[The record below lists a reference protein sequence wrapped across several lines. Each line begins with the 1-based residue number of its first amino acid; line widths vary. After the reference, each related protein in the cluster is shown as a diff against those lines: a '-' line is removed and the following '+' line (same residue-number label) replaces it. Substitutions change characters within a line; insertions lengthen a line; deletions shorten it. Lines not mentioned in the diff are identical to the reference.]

1 MRVPLEWLRELVEF
15 DDTPEGLAE
24 RLTFGGIEVEAIER
38 VGSDF
43 AGVVAAEVRAVER
56 HPQADRLTVCR
67 VWDGATERTV
77 VCGAPNVRAGGRYA
91 LALPGTTLPNGVT
104 LRVARIRGVESHGM
118 LCAEDELGLSEDHT
132 GLFELPADTAPGTP
146 LRDILGGPDVV
157 LDLEITPNRPD
168 CLSLLGVAREVAAL
182 YRRPLRP
189 PSLEVPET
197 AEDRI
202 ADAVTVEVAAR
213 DLCPRYTARW
223 IRGVTVGPSP
233 RWMQTRLT
241 RAGIRP
247 INNVVDITNYVLLEL
262 GQPLHAFDLERLE
275 GRVVRVRRAAPGE
288 TIQTLDGQTRELDD
302 SMLVIADAAGPVAV
316 AGVMGGERS
325 GISSSTR
332 EILLES
338 ASFAPASIRATSR
351 RLGLVSESSYRFARG
366 VDPELADA
374 ASRRAC
380 ALLMR
385 LAGGRVARG
394 VADVYP
400 EPVRPWRVEL
410 RMSRLRGML
419 GIEVAADTVAE
430 TLRALG
436 LEVRPEPGERLVATV
451 PSFRGDLRIEADLV
465 EEFARLHGLDRIPA
479 AAPSAHIVPDA
490 DDRPARAAS
499 EVRETFRALGLV
511 EIMNYS
517 LTSERLLDR
526 FGLDAPP
533 ARVRLPNPISA
544 DQAVLRTSLLPQ
556 MVETL
561 GRNRARQVPDAAFV
575 EFGRVFER
583 RADGSVAEED
593 RVAVGLM
600 GSIGRGPLARRPPPG
615 EVEALRWIKGVL
627 ESAAAALRAPP
638 PRLAPAPAPAFEPG
652 LGFELRLGADGE
664 PVGRVG
670 IVRRALTVEWKI
682 YEPVAIAELR
692 LGALTGGLGAVPAPV
707 PPPPF
712 PCTVRDLAMI
722 VPRSVRHEQVEEVMR
737 RAAPPLLERIELF
750 DVYEGA
756 GVPEGMKSLAYSLT
770 WRAPDRTITDDEVQR
785 AHCAV
790 AEAVVRELGARLRT
804 GS

>member
-38 VGSDF
+38 VGSDL
-43 AGVVAAEVRAVER
+43 AGVVAAEVRAVEP

-67 VWDGATERTV
+67 VWDGAAERTV
-77 VCGAPNVRAGGRYA
+77 VCGAPNVRVGGRYA
-91 LALPGTTLPNGVT
+91 LALPGATLPNGIT
-104 LRVARIRGVESHGM
+104 LRVAKIRGVESHGM

-132 GLFELPADTAPGTP
+132 GLFELPAEAAPGTP
-146 LRDILGGPDVV
+146 LRDIVGGPDVV

-189 PSLEVPET
+189 PSLEVFEA
-197 AEDRI
+197 AEERI
-202 ADAVTVEVAAR
+202 TEAVKVEVIAG
-213 DLCPRYTARW
+213 DLCARYTARW

-233 RWMQTRLT
+233 RWMQTRLA
-241 RAGIRP
+241 RAGLRP

-275 GRVVRVRRAAPGE
+275 GRRVCVRRAMPGE
-288 TIQTLDGQTRELDD
+288 TIQTLDGETRELDD
-302 SMLVIADAAGPVAV
+302 AMLVIADAAGPVAL

-325 GISSSTR
+325 GISSATH

-380 ALLMR
+380 ALLAS

-394 VADVYP
+394 VADIYP
-400 EPVRPWRVEL
+400 EPVRPRHVEL
-410 RMSRLRGML
+410 RMARLRGML
-419 GIEVAADTVAE
+419 GIEVEPHTVAE

-436 LEVRPEPGERLVATV
+436 LEVSLEAGDRLAATV
-451 PSFRGDLRIEADLV
+451 PTFRGDLRLEADLV

-479 AAPSAHIVPDA
+479 AAPSARIVPDA
-490 DDRPARAAS
+490 HDRPARAAS
-499 EVRETFRALGLV
+499 EVREIFRALGLV
-511 EIMNYS
+511 EILNYS

-533 ARVRLPNPISA
+533 ARVQLPNPISA

-561 GRNRARQVPDAAFV
+561 GRNRARQVPDAVFV

-593 RVAVGLM
+593 RLAVGLM
-600 GSIGRGPLARRPPPG
+600 GSIGRGPLARRPPSS
-615 EVEALRWIKGVL
+615 ELEALRWLKGIL

-638 PRLAPAPAPAFEPG
+638 PRFAPAPAAAFEPG
-652 LGFELRLGADGE
+652 LGFELRLGVDGA
-664 PVGRVG
+664 PVGRAG
-670 IVRRALTVEWKI
+670 IVRRALTVDWKI
-682 YEPVAIAELR
+682 YEPVAVAELR
-692 LGALTGGLGAVPAPV
+692 LETLTGGLDAVPAPV

-712 PCTVRDLAMI
+712 PCTVRDLALI
-722 VPRSVRHEQVEEVMR
+722 VPRNVRHEQVEAVIR
-737 RAAPPLLERIELF
+737 RAAPPLLERVELF
-750 DVYEGA
+750 DVFEGPA
-756 GVPEGMKSLAYSLT
+756 LPPETKSLAYSLT

-785 AHCAV
+785 AHSAV
-790 AEAVVRELGARLRT
+790 AEAVVHELGARLRT